1 MRSSI
6 KNLDVWPFMRAEATS
21 PEDAGENGFDSFG
34 PVRTTR
40 RAFEAAKPEVRP
52 PHDFIRILLAEDDAF
67 HRRVLRVL
75 LNSPRISLIEV
86 EDGQAAIDLLAL
98 RSFDIVLLDTDMP
111 NMSGKETLSWIR
123 RSLTP
128 WADIPVLGLVDE
140 ESRGQV
146 GRMMS
151 MGLTDWMTKPVSR
164 RELSEKLIGLLPGL
178 VDAGL

>member
-1 MRSSI
+1 MRSSV
-6 KNLDVWPFMRAEATS
+6 KNMDVWPFMRAEETS
-21 PEDAGENGFDSFG
+21 PESTGENGFDSFG

-40 RAFEAAKPEVRP
+40 RAFEAARPAVRP
-52 PHDFIRILLAEDDAF
+52 PHDFTRVLLAEDDAF

-98 RSFDIVLLDTDMP
+98 RSFDVVLLDTTMP
-111 NMSGKETLSWIR
+111 NMSGKDTLNWIR

-128 WADIPVLGLVDE
+128 WADIPVLGLIDE
-140 ESRGQV
+140 KDRDQV

-151 MGLTDWMTKPVSR
+151 MGLTDWMSKPVSR
-164 RELSEKLIGLLPGL
+164 RELSEKMVALLPGL
-178 VDAGL
+178 ADAGL